1 MVNIVF
7 LFSLYGMSGKRSFQ
21 TVYKY
26 NNDFFNEK
34 RNIYF
39 I

>member
-7 LFSLYGMSGKRSFQ
+7 LFSFWLSWKCSFQ

-26 NNDFFNEK
+26 NNDFFNRK
-34 RNIYF
+34 RISDF
-39 I
+39 IL